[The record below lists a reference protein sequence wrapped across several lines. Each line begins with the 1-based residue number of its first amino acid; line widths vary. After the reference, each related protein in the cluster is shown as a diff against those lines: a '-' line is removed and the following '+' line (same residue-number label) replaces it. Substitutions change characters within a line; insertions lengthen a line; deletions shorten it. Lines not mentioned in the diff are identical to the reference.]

1 MMAFFMR
8 SYKKT
13 NFFNLLPCIFK
24 KCHAAAFAALLGVIM
39 TFGAVSSTLAADGNK
54 SAVNYNL
61 IDIFSAELVP
71 VDDDYV
77 LNAEAEIA
85 FGVALEQAA
94 MKGFDL
100 HFIIAFELY
109 RQRDYWFNEDI
120 ASVEQRVTLRYHALS
135 RQYLVIR
142 DEGKKTSQQ
151 KAFSS
156 LIEAEEELAFISD
169 LPVFSVNSV
178 EKDVVYKAKLSMRL
192 DRTKLPKAF
201 QVNAIN
207 VNDGK
212 MSSQEFEWEPNF

>member
-1 MMAFFMR
+1 MMASFMR
-8 SYKKT
+8 SYKKNKLT
-13 NFFNLLPCIFK
+13 KFLNAMCHHTSLAVLSFLLS
-24 KCHAAAFAALLGVIM
+24 
-39 TFGAVSSTLAADGNK
+39 FGAVGSTFAADNNK

-71 VDDDYV
+71 VNDAYV

-100 HFIIAFELY
+100 HFIIAFDLY
-109 RQRDYWFNEDI
+109 RPRDYWFNEDI
-120 ASVEQRVTLRYHALS
+120 ASVEQRVILRYHPLS

-142 DEGKKTSQQ
+142 DEGKKYSQQ

-169 LPVFSVNSV
+169 LPVFPKNSV
-178 EKDVVYKAKLSMRL
+178 ESDVVYKAKLSMRL

-207 VNDGK
+207 ANDGK